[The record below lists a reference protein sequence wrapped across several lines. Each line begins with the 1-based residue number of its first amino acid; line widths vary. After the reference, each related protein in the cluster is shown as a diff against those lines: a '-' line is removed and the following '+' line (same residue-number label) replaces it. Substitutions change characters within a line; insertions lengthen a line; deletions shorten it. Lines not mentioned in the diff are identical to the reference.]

1 MILQFLLSLNII
13 AISDLIT
20 HSLTSSFLISSLHNL
35 GPLYQQHGV
44 PARHVFWTHV
54 AEKSTELFLPDR
66 IRLSDNTIQITETD
80 RLALIRQ
87 GLVSKT

>member
-20 HSLTSSFLISSLHNL
+20 HSLTSSFLIFSLHNL
-35 GPLYQQHGV
+35 VPLYISSMVSRIVMSSG
-44 PARHVFWTHV
+44 HV
-54 AEKSTELFLPDR
+54 AEKSTELVLPDR